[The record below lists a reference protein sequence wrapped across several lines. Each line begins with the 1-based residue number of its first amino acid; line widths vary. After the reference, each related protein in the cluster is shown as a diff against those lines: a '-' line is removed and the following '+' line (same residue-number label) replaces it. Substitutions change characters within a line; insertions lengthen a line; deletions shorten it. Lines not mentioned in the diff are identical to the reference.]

1 MLGANVGFSLKWADH
16 SLDLDARTHVM
27 GVLNV
32 TPDSFSERGRFFDF
46 HKAVEHG
53 EFMARAGADLID
65 IGGESTRPYSRR
77 ISAQEEMD
85 RVLPV
90 VEALSKRV
98 HIPLSIDTYKAAV
111 AEEAIKA
118 GAAIIND
125 ISAFRFDAGMA
136 GVAARAACPVVLMH
150 MQGTPEDMQDHP
162 HYDDV
167 VGDVVHFLRD
177 AKERATAVGIRK
189 DLIMGDPGIGFG
201 KTFNDNLTIIQ
212 RLSELRVLGCP
223 ILVGTSNKAFIGKIL
238 GKKPHERSAGTM
250 ATVAAAVM
258 NGAHVVR
265 VHDVGLAVET
275 VRVIDAIRKGRIED
289 REER

>member
-1 MLGANVGFSLKWADH
+1 VRGPDVAFTLKWADH
-16 SLDLDARTHVM
+16 SLDLDSRTYVM

-32 TPDSFSERGRFFDF
+32 TPDSFSEEGRFFDF

-90 VEALSKRV
+90 VEALSKRI
-98 HIPLSIDTYKAAV
+98 HIPLSIDTTKAAV
-111 AEEAIKA
+111 ADKAIKA
-118 GAAIIND
+118 GASIIND
-125 ISAFRFDAGMA
+125 ISALRFDAAMA
-136 GVAARAACPVVLMH
+136 GVAARAGCPVVLMH

-167 VGDVVHFLRD
+167 VRDVIHFLRD
-177 AKERATAVGIRK
+177 AKDRAVAAGIRK
-189 DLIMGDPGIGFG
+189 DLVLVDPGIGFG
-201 KTFNDNLTIIQ
+201 KTFNGNLALIR
-212 RLSELRVLGCP
+212 RLSEFRVLGCP
-223 ILVGTSNKAFIGKIL
+223 LLIGTSNKAFIGKIL
-238 GKKPHERSAGTM
+238 GRETHERGVGTM

-265 VHDVGLAVET
+265 VHDVGPAVET
-275 VRVIDAIRKGRIED
+275 ARVIDAIRKGRIEGS
-289 REER
+289 EEV

>member
-1 MLGANVGFSLKWADH
+1 MGFTLKWAGRL
-16 SLDLDARTHVM
+16 LDLDTRTCVM

-53 EFMARAGADLID
+53 ESMVRAGADLID

-85 RVLPV
+85 RVVPV
-90 VEALSKRV
+90 VEALSRRV
-98 HIPLSIDTYKAAV
+98 HVPLSVDTYKARV
-111 AEEAIKA
+111 AEEALKA
-118 GAAIIND
+118 GASVIND

-136 GVAARAACPVVLMH
+136 EVAARAGCPVVLMH

-162 HYDDV
+162 HYEDV
-167 VGDVVHFLRD
+167 VGDVISFLRD
-177 AKERATAVGIRK
+177 AKERAVSAGIRN
-189 DLIMGDPGIGFG
+189 DLILVDPGIGFG
-201 KTFNDNLTIIQ
+201 KTFNDNLTIIR

-223 ILVGTSNKAFIGKIL
+223 ILIGTSNKAFIGKIL
-238 GKKPHERSAGTM
+238 GKEAHERGVGTM

-258 NGAHVVR
+258 NGAQVVR
-265 VHDVGLAVET
+265 VHDVGPAVQT
-275 VRVIDAIRKGRIED
+275 VRVIDAIRKGWIEE

>member
-1 MLGANVGFSLKWADH
+1 LGLKLKWADH
-16 SLDLDARTHVM
+16 SLDLDARTHIM

-32 TPDSFSERGRFFDF
+32 TPDSFSEQGRFFDF

-53 EFMARAGADLID
+53 EAMARAGADLID

-77 ISAQEEMD
+77 ISEQEEMD

-90 VEALSKRV
+90 VEALTKRIHV
-98 HIPLSIDTYKAAV
+98 PLSIDTYKATV

-136 GVAARAACPVVLMH
+136 GVAARAGCPVVLMH

-167 VGDVVHFLRD
+167 VRDVIHFLRE
-177 AKERATAVGIRK
+177 AKKRAIAAGVGEN
-189 DLIMGDPGIGFG
+189 LVMVDPGIGFG
-201 KTFNDNLTIIQ
+201 KTFDDNLTIIR
-212 RLSELRVLGCP
+212 RLSELHVLGCP
-223 ILVGTSNKAFIGKIL
+223 ILIGTSNKAFIGKIL
-238 GKKPHERSAGTM
+238 RKEARERGVGTM

-258 NGAHVVR
+258 NGAHLVR
-265 VHDVGLAVET
+265 VHDVGPAVET
-275 VRVIDAIRKGRIED
+275 VRVIDAIRKGRIE
-289 REER
+289 E

>member
-1 MLGANVGFSLKWADH
+1 
-16 SLDLDARTHVM
+16 M

-32 TPDSFSERGRFFDF
+32 TPDSFSEQGRFFDF

-53 EFMARAGADLID
+53 EFMAHAGADLID

-85 RVLPV
+85 RVVPV
-90 VEALSKRV
+90 VEALSRRTGV
-98 HIPLSIDTYKAAV
+98 PLSIDTYKAEV

-118 GAAIIND
+118 GASIIND
-125 ISAFRFDAGMA
+125 ISALRFDAAMA
-136 GVAARAACPVVLMH
+136 GVAARAGCPVVLMH

-162 HYDDV
+162 HYEDV
-167 VGDVVHFLRD
+167 VGDVICFLRD
-177 AKERATAVGIRK
+177 AMGRAVAAGIRN
-189 DLIMGDPGIGFG
+189 DLILLDPGIGFG
-201 KTFNDNLTIIQ
+201 KTFNDNLTIIR

-223 ILVGTSNKAFIGKIL
+223 IVIGTSNKAFIGKIL
-238 GKKPHERSAGTM
+238 GKASHERGVGTM

-265 VHDVGLAVET
+265 VHDVGPAVQT
-275 VRVIDAIRKGRIED
+275 VRVVDAIRKGWVEE
-289 REER
+289 REEG

>member
-1 MLGANVGFSLKWADH
+1 MGFALKWANH
-16 SLDLDARTHVM
+16 SLDLDSRTCVM

-32 TPDSFSERGRFFDF
+32 TPDSFSEQGRFFDF

-90 VEALSKRV
+90 VEALSTRIDV
-98 HIPLSIDTYKAAV
+98 PLSIDTTKAAV

-118 GAAIIND
+118 GASIIND
-125 ISAFRFDAGMA
+125 ISALRFDAAMA
-136 GVAARAACPVVLMH
+136 GVAARAGCPVVLMH

-167 VGDVVHFLRD
+167 VRDVIHFLRD
-177 AKERATAVGIRK
+177 AKDRAAAAGIRK
-189 DLIMGDPGIGFG
+189 DLVMVDPGIGFG
-201 KTFNDNLTIIQ
+201 KTFNDNLAIIR

-223 ILVGTSNKAFIGKIL
+223 LLIGTSNKAFIGKIL
-238 GKKPHERSAGTM
+238 GKDAHERGVGTM

-265 VHDVGLAVET
+265 VHDVGPAVET
-275 VRVIDAIRKGRIED
+275 ARVIDAIRNGRVEGS
-289 REER
+289 EEV

>member
-1 MLGANVGFSLKWADH
+1 MGFALKWANH
-16 SLDLDARTHVM
+16 SLDLDSRTCVM

-32 TPDSFSERGRFFDF
+32 TPDSFSEQGRFFDF

-90 VEALSKRV
+90 VEALSTRIDV
-98 HIPLSIDTYKAAV
+98 PLSIDTTKAAV
-111 AEEAIKA
+111 AEEAINA
-118 GAAIIND
+118 GASIIND
-125 ISAFRFDAGMA
+125 ISALRFDAAMA
-136 GVAARAACPVVLMH
+136 GVAARAGCPVVLMH

-167 VGDVVHFLRD
+167 VRDVIHFLRD
-177 AKERATAVGIRK
+177 AKDRAAAAGIRK
-189 DLIMGDPGIGFG
+189 DLVMVDPGIGFG
-201 KTFNDNLTIIQ
+201 KTFNDNLAIIR

-223 ILVGTSNKAFIGKIL
+223 LLIGTSNKAFIGKIL
-238 GKKPHERSAGTM
+238 GKDAHERGVGTM

-265 VHDVGLAVET
+265 VHDVGPAVET
-275 VRVIDAIRKGRIED
+275 ARVIDAIRNGRVEGS
-289 REER
+289 EEV

>member
-1 MLGANVGFSLKWADH
+1 MAFTLKWADH
-16 SLDLDARTHVM
+16 SLDLDSRTYVM

-32 TPDSFSERGRFFDF
+32 TPDSFSEEGRFFDF

-90 VEALSKRV
+90 VEALSERI
-98 HIPLSIDTYKAAV
+98 HIPLSIDTTKAAV
-111 AEEAIKA
+111 ADKAIKA
-118 GAAIIND
+118 GASIIND
-125 ISAFRFDAGMA
+125 ISALRFDAAMA
-136 GVAARAACPVVLMH
+136 GVAARAGCPVVLMH

-167 VGDVVHFLRD
+167 VRDVIHFLRD
-177 AKERATAVGIRK
+177 AKDRAVAAGIRK
-189 DLIMGDPGIGFG
+189 DLVLVDPGIGFG
-201 KTFNDNLTIIQ
+201 KTFNGNLALIR
-212 RLSELRVLGCP
+212 RLSEFRVLGCP
-223 ILVGTSNKAFIGKIL
+223 LLIGTSNKAFIGKIL
-238 GKKPHERSAGTM
+238 GRETHERGVGTM

-265 VHDVGLAVET
+265 VHDVGPAVET
-275 VRVIDAIRKGRIED
+275 ARVIDAIRKGRIEGS
-289 REER
+289 EEV

>member
-1 MLGANVGFSLKWADH
+1 VGFTLKWADRF
-16 SLDLDARTHVM
+16 LDLDARTHVM

-32 TPDSFSERGRFFDF
+32 TPDSFSEQGRFFDF
-46 HKAVEHG
+46 RKAVEHG
-53 EFMARAGADLID
+53 EFMARAGADMID

-85 RVLPV
+85 RVIPV

-98 HIPLSIDTYKAAV
+98 HVPLSIDTYKAAV

-118 GAAIIND
+118 GASIIND

-136 GVAARAACPVVLMH
+136 GVAARSGCPVVLMH

-167 VGDVVHFLRD
+167 VGDVIHFLRD
-177 AKERATAVGIRK
+177 AKERATAAGIRK

-212 RLSELRVLGCP
+212 RLSELSVLKCP

-238 GKKPHERSAGTM
+238 CKEPRERSVGTM

-265 VHDVGLAVET
+265 VHDVAFAVET
-275 VRVIDAIRKGRIED
+275 LKVIDAIRKGRIEE
-289 REER
+289 REEM